1 MNMRKYRL
9 FNNIG
14 LKILSILIAVAM
26 WLLVTNNDDPIKRQQ
41 FANIPVTLTHTN
53 LITDNGEV
61 YTVLDNTDV
70 VPSVIVYAK
79 RSVIEALDRENIV
92 ATADVKDIT
101 SLGTV
106 EIHYYS
112 TKSNNEIESIDG
124 SIENVRLQVEPR
136 RTKVLSLR
144 YQTTGTPADGFDVSQ
159 ISLDQNQLRVSGP
172 ESIVEDISSASV
184 SVDISGATG
193 TISTYS
199 DVRLYEADGGEL
211 DTSRLTMNTS
221 SVRVTV
227 TILPVRTVPVQF
239 QVSGAPAAGYLRS
252 DYVSVDPQT
261 IDIMGRSTALSGIDR
276 ILIPA
281 DEIDISGATEDFT
294 KDVDIT
300 AYLPENVSLSSD
312 EFDGMVTV
320 TVGIEAAQNVSL
332 EADISSIVISGVPE
346 GYTAQLVSVTDGSVT
361 LSNTTTG
368 IIRYE
373 LSGLE
378 QDVSSV
384 RPADLA
390 AQIDVSQLTAGK
402 AQGSLDGVYTAP
414 VSVTLPE
421 GVSMRNTVTAQVE
434 LVEN

>member
-1 MNMRKYRL
+1 MKLKKYRL

-14 LKILSILIAVAM
+14 LKVLSILIAVAM

-41 FANIPVTLTHTN
+41 FSNIPVTLTHTN
-53 LITDNGEV
+53 MITDNGEV

-70 VPSVIVYAK
+70 VPSVIVYAR
-79 RSVIEALDRENIV
+79 RSVIESLDRDNIV

-112 TKSNNEIESIDG
+112 TKANNEIESIDG

-144 YQTTGTPADGFDVSQ
+144 YQTTGTPAEGYDVSQ

-172 ESIVEDISSASV
+172 ESIVQNISSASV

-199 DVRLYEADGGEL
+199 DVRLYEADGDVL
-211 DTSRLTMNTS
+211 DTSRLTMNMS

-227 TILPVRTVPVQF
+227 TILPVKSVPVQF
-239 QVSGAPAAGYLRS
+239 QVSGTPAAGYLRN
-252 DYVSVDPQT
+252 DNVSIDPQM
-261 IDIMGRSTALSGIDR
+261 IEIMGRSTILSGIDR
-276 ILIPA
+276 LLIPA
-281 DEIDISGATEDFT
+281 EQIDISGATADFT

-300 AYLPENVSLSSD
+300 AYLPENVTLSSD
-312 EFDGMVTV
+312 EFDGTVTV

-332 EADISSIVISGVPE
+332 EADISSIALNNVPE
-346 GYTAQLVSVTDGSVT
+346 GYTARLVSVTDGAVT
-361 LSNTTTG
+361 LNNTQTG

-378 QDVSSV
+378 QDVTGI
-384 RPADLA
+384 RLADLA
-390 AQIDVSQLTAGK
+390 AQIDVGQLTEGK
-402 AQGSLDGVYTAP
+402 AQESLAGVYTAQVN
-414 VSVTLPE
+414 VSLPE
-421 GVSMRNTVTAQVE
+421 DVTMRNTVTAQIE
-434 LVEN
+434 LAEN